1 MRVAL
6 PFIIMK
12 NKFKIKF
19 LASALLF
26 VIAVSNVFSQTS
38 KSDPNDSQGWFGT
51 KLKVDLP
58 KGWKIE
64 TDYQARFINDIRTY
78 NASYLTLGGS
88 KKIYKNL
95 DLLAD
100 YRAAFTQKGVYH
112 RLSFGAEAS
121 KNISKFDFGFRV
133 LIQNQLQDF
142 NDVTKEDRSNG
153 YWRTRF
159 EVGYKIYDFINIYGS
174 TEPIMKFNGIHFV
187 DNWRNTLGLKLN
199 IANRTK
205 LNLYYMYRPDY
216 AKATYD
222 RLFQVVGVNL
232 DYTLKLKKSQ
242 GHYLINK

>member
-1 MRVAL
+1 L
-6 PFIIMK
+6 G
-12 NKFKIKF
+12 
-19 LASALLF
+19 
-26 VIAVSNVFSQTS
+26 VI
-38 KSDPNDSQGWFGT
+38 
-51 KLKVDLP
+51 
-58 KGWKIE
+58 
-64 TDYQARFINDIRTY
+64 
-78 NASYLTLGGS
+78 
-88 KKIYKNL
+88 KKIHKNL

-112 RLSFGAEAS
+112 RLSFGAEAT

-142 NDVTKEDRSNG
+142 NDVTKEDQKNG
-153 YWRTRF
+153 FWRTRL
-159 EVGYKIYDFINIYGS
+159 EVNYEVSDFIGIYAS
-174 TEPIMKFNGIHFV
+174 SEPIMKFNGVHFV

-199 IANRTK
+199 VANRTK

-242 GHYLINK
+242 GHYLIKK

>member
-12 NKFKIKF
+12 NKIKF

-26 VIAVSNVFSQTS
+26 VIAIPNVFSQTS

-51 KLKVDLP
+51 KLKMNLP
-58 KGWKIE
+58 SGWVVE
-64 TDYQARFINDIRTY
+64 TDYQARFINDIKTY

-95 DLLAD
+95 DLLTD
-100 YRAAFTQKGVYH
+100 YRAAFTPKGVYH
-112 RLSFGAEAS
+112 RLSFGAEAT

-142 NDVTKEDRSNG
+142 NDVTKEDQKNG
-153 YWRTRF
+153 FWRTRL
-159 EVGYKIYDFINIYGS
+159 EVNYEVSDFVSVYGS
-174 TEPIMKFNGIHFV
+174 SEPIMKFNGVHFV

-199 IANRTK
+199 VANRTK

-222 RLFQVVGVNL
+222 RLYQVVGVNL
-232 DYTLKLKKSQ
+232 DYTLKLKKSH
-242 GHYLINK
+242 GHYLIKK